1 MLPVINAPEVF
12 KNCRLVTVMIILKA
26 MRRMRS
32 GKRGPRFALLLFA
45 GFAIVHAGQEGAQDS
60 RTERGRQFLGLG
72 PPADAVAAQR
82 GQKLFLQN
90 CGFCHGPNAT
100 GAEGPDL
107 LRSTIVL
114 HDEKG
119 DTIGPVVLKGRPDKG
134 MPAFSALTQQQIYDL
149 AEFLH
154 WRVEQVANR
163 FGYKMQNIVTGNAK
177 AGEEFFGSTGGC
189 VNCHSAK
196 GDLAHI
202 ASKFE
207 PADLQAQ
214 FLYPAESSGPGDA
227 GQRLA
232 LRVTVKLPT
241 GEAVSG
247 RLKRIDD
254 FEISLWDSSG
264 TYRSWPRSDVA
275 VEIDEPLKAHREL
288 LSKYTDADMHN
299 VLAYLETL
307 K

>member
-1 MLPVINAPEVF
+1 M
-12 KNCRLVTVMIILKA
+12 
-26 MRRMRS
+26 
-32 GKRGPRFALLLFA
+32 
-45 GFAIVHAGQEGAQDS
+45 
-60 RTERGRQFLGLG
+60 ERGRQFLGLG
-72 PPADAVAAQR
+72 PPADAAAAAR
-82 GQKLFLQN
+82 GQTLFAQD
-90 CGFCHGPNAT
+90 CAFCHGANAT

-119 DTIGPVVLKGRPDKG
+119 ETIGPVVLRGRPDKG
-134 MPAFSALTQQQIYDL
+134 MPSFGGLTPAQIYDL

-154 WRVEQVANR
+154 QRVEEAANR

-177 AGEEFFGSTGGC
+177 AGQEFFNGAGHCSS
-189 VNCHSAK
+189 CHSPS

-207 PADLQAQ
+207 PPDLQAQ
-214 FLYPAESSGPGDA
+214 FLYPT
-227 GQRLA
+227 QRNGGENTRNPFA
-232 LRVTVKLPT
+232 LRAEVTLPSGETVSGTVK
-241 GEAVSG
+241 
-247 RLKRIDD
+247 RMDD
-254 FEISLWDSSG
+254 FELSMWDDSG
-264 TYRSWPRSDVA
+264 AYRSWLRARVKI
-275 VEIDEPLKAHREL
+275 EIEDPLIAHREL

>member
-1 MLPVINAPEVF
+1 ML
-12 KNCRLVTVMIILKA
+12 RTT
-26 MRRMRS
+26 
-32 GKRGPRFALLLFA
+32 ALI
-45 GFAIVHAGQEGAQDS
+45 AIALAGQMRGAQQGGPES
-60 RTERGRQFLGLG
+60 RVEHGRQFLGLG
-72 PPADAVAAQR
+72 PPADTVAAAR

-119 DTIGPVVLKGRPDKG
+119 ETIGPVVLKGRPDKG
-134 MPAFSALTQQQIYDL
+134 MPSFSGLTPAQIYDL

-154 WRVEQVANR
+154 LRVEQAANR
-163 FGYKMQNIVTGNAK
+163 FGYKIQNVVTGNAK
-177 AGEEFFGSTGGC
+177 AGEEFFRGAGECIT
-189 VNCHSAK
+189 CHSPT

-214 FLYPAESSGPGDA
+214 FLYPVESPDKESA
-227 GQRLA
+227 NA
-232 LRVTVKLPT
+232 VRVTVTLPSH
-241 GEAVSG
+241 ERISG
-247 RLKRIDD
+247 KLKRMDD
-254 FEISLWDSSG
+254 FEISIWDASG
-264 TYRSWPRSDVA
+264 AYRCWPRTEVKIEISD
-275 VEIDEPLKAHREL
+275 PLAAHREL
-288 LSKYTDADMHN
+288 LSKYTDTDMHN